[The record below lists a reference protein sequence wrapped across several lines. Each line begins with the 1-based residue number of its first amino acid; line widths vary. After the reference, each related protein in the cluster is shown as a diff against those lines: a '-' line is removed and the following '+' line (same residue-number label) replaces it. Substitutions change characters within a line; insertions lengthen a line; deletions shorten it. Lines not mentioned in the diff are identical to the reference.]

1 MPDLPALAITP
12 VPSDEAE
19 RLAELE
25 RSTFVE
31 TFGHLNE
38 PDELERHVA
47 RAFAVDHIARQLAD
61 ERIELSWVLEG
72 EHPVAFLKLNHGDA
86 QTEPDLTDGLE
97 VEQVYV
103 RATHQGL
110 GLGRLLLE
118 HATVRARAEG
128 LAFVWL
134 GVWEENAKG
143 IAVYER
149 LGYRAFG
156 EHTFLLGT
164 DPQRDVLMRLDI
176 A

>member
-1 MPDLPALAITP
+1 MSKLALVP
-12 VPSDEAE
+12 VPPDEAE

-25 RSTFVE
+25 QSTFVE

-38 PDELERHVA
+38 PDELAAHVA
-47 RAFAVDHIARQLAD
+47 RAFDPGHIARQLQD
-61 ERIELSWVLEG
+61 PLVELSWVLDDD
-72 EHPVAFLKLNHGDA
+72 HPVAFLKLNRGEA
-86 QTEPDLTDGLE
+86 QTEPDLEDGLE

-110 GLGRLLLE
+110 GLGRLLLQ
-118 HATVRARAEG
+118 HATDRARAQG
-128 LAFVWL
+128 LDFVWL
-134 GVWEENAKG
+134 GVWEENTKG

-164 DPQRDVLMRLDI
+164 DAQRDVLMRLDLR
-176 A
+176 